1 MRIFSVGLFIL
12 FACSMTLNAQSK
24 KSPIKFEF
32 EITEGNTLHV
42 KADVKKGWNIYSH
55 YTTSGGPI
63 PSSISLDNASA
74 KGKLIEEGKVYT
86 AFDDLFEMEVS
97 KFKDDVTFVQKFE
110 NINGDVLKGY
120 FTYMSCDDKRCLPP
134 EDVIFEIPVE

>member
-1 MRIFSVGLFIL
+1 MKIYSFAILSIFIW
-12 FACSMTLNAQSK
+12 CNPTLAQSK

-32 EITEGNTLHV
+32 EIADGNTLHI

-63 PSSISLDNASA
+63 PSSITLDNATASGQL
-74 KGKLIEEGKVYT
+74 KEEGKIYT

-110 NINGDVLKGY
+110 KLEGDVLKGY